1 MEWWEASIPVWQR
14 SPLVGRGLLS
24 GTRFEVLAR
33 LGLRDTGGIHSTWVE
48 ALVGTGLIGLGLLAA
63 MLLMCL
69 RRALRLALD
78 RRGAILPLLLLVV
91 LSVRSITGNS
101 FESFQGLETVV
112 FLWLAL
118 SLGDGGRVWRQ
129 EPEPAAERAPAAWV
143 GVP

>member
-1 MEWWEASIPVWQR
+1 VI
-14 SPLVGRGLLS
+14 
-24 GTRFEVLAR
+24 
-33 LGLRDTGGIHSTWVE
+33 
-48 ALVGTGLIGLGLLAA
+48 
-63 MLLMCL
+63 CL

-78 RRGAILPLLLLVV
+78 RGGSILPLLLLVV

-129 EPEPAAERAPAAWV
+129 APVPAPERVPVATTV